1 MTEFMYFNE
10 IIRFSIGIVLLVAA
24 YSKTIGFQ
32 QFMET
37 LASSFHFNNSLSLA
51 FAPLLIAVEYALG
64 ITLIAV
70 PEISYW
76 AVSATLIM
84 FVSFTLVLAFMLFR
98 DGVVKCNCFGAE
110 DRPVSIADI
119 ARNLICILAMGLYL
133 FSANSTTIQP
143 IESQVLLF
151 VIATSIAFILVN
163 FHQVI
168 SVLTKS
174 E

>member
-10 IIRFSIGIVLLVAA
+10 IIRFSIGIMLLVAA
-24 YSKTIGFQ
+24 YSKTISFH
-32 QFMET
+32 QFIDT
-37 LASSFHFNNSLSLA
+37 LGSSFHLNKAFSLA
-51 FAPLLIAVEYALG
+51 FAPLLIAVEYVLG
-64 ITLIAV
+64 ITLIIF

-76 AVSATLIM
+76 AVSTTLIL
-84 FVSFTLVLAFMLFR
+84 FLSFTLVLAFMLFR

-119 ARNLICILAMGLYL
+119 ARNVICILAMGLYL
-133 FSANSTTIQP
+133 TTVSSTTVQA

-151 VIATSIAFILVN
+151 VIAISIAFILVN

-168 SVLTKS
+168 SMLTKS
-174 E
+174 D